1 MRFRIKTKTQQCV
14 LCIAPSG
21 MLRHHTRNVICKQ
34 IQNKMNRIEHIEK
47 EISDLRNQLKN
58 HKLYENLKNLNDIK
72 IFMENH
78 VFAVWDFMSLLKFL
92 QVKFTNVQT
101 PWLPSNNAT
110 LSRFINEIVHGEE
123 SDINELGEPKSH
135 FEMYLDAMAQ
145 VKANTTKI
153 NNLIRL
159 IESGNTV
166 EYSLNEIDIDKRVA
180 DFVKFSFSIIE
191 KNKPHL
197 VASAFTFGREDV
209 IPDMFIEILKNSDSE
224 NKLYNKLTY
233 YLERHIELDGD
244 EHGPLSLKMVSEL
257 CANDNKKWEE
267 TLTVAKQSLRKRIAL
282 WDSINDLIQKE
293 KPAYNTVYK

>member
-1 MRFRIKTKTQQCV
+1 
-14 LCIAPSG
+14 
-21 MLRHHTRNVICKQ
+21 
-34 IQNKMNRIEHIEK
+34 MNRIEHIEK
-47 EISDLRNQLKN
+47 EISDLGNQLQN

-92 QVKFTNVQT
+92 QVKLTNVQT
-101 PWLPSNNAT
+101 PWVPSKNAT

-145 VKANTTKI
+145 VKANTTEI
-153 NNLIRL
+153 NNFIRL

-166 EYSLNEIDIDKRVA
+166 EYSLNEINIDKRVA

-191 KNKPHL
+191 TNEPHL

-209 IPDMFIEILKNSDSE
+209 IPDMFFEILKNSDSE

-244 EHGPLSLKMVSEL
+244 EHGPLSLKMISEL

-293 KPAYNTVYK
+293 KPAFNTVYTK